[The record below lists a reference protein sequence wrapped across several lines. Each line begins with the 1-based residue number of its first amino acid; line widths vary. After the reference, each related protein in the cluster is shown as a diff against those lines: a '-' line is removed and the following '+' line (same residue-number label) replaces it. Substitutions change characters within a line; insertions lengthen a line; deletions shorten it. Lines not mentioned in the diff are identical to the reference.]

1 MKKVLL
7 LIIVT
12 ANAFVY
18 SQNSRQENQLDSI
31 FTFMYNQN
39 QFNGTVLISDKGKII
54 YNKGFGFSNEV
65 RKTKNNSTT
74 IYELAS
80 CSKQFTAAAIV
91 LLKRA
96 GKLDYKDKISDYLPE
111 LEFWNNVTILDLIK
125 HTSGIPEY
133 LIDLPNNI
141 DDNTIATNQDLI
153 NYYAIK
159 KDSLQFLPGQKHRYT
174 NTNYALLATII
185 ERVSGIE
192 YSKFLKKNIFKPLNM
207 KNTFVYNQRQ
217 SPKKIK
223 NHAIG
228 YVWAKNTFDK
238 VIYEDPSYDDK
249 MVYKLDGIVGNAK
262 VNSTV
267 EDLYKWI
274 NTLKNNTFFS
284 PEEFD
289 LMTSVTKTTE
299 AKNINYGFG
308 LDLSKGENKFSFGHT
323 GSWDGYS
330 TFVYHN
336 MIKDRTIIVLQN
348 FKMGAYP
355 YVNINEILD
364 YKPLSIEYKRK
375 INLPEVE
382 IKKYIGTYI
391 DEKNEQQFITYL
403 DGYLVHNSSR
413 VAWDMR
419 FFPVDENEFQAV
431 RQGGTDGV
439 LKFIKQEDG
448 KMKLEMLQY
457 GSLMGS
463 GIRK

>member
-74 IYELAS
+74 VYELAS

-91 LLKRA
+91 LLKRD

-111 LEFWNNVTILDLIK
+111 LEFWNNVTILDLIR

-133 LIDLPNNI
+133 LIDLSKNI

-153 NYYAIK
+153 NYYAVK
-159 KDSLQFLPGQKHRYT
+159 KDSLQFLPGQKHRYI

-192 YSKFLKKNIFKPLNM
+192 YSRFLEKNIFKPLKM
-207 KNTFVYNQRQ
+207 KNTFVYNRRQ

-223 NHAIG
+223 NYAIG

-238 VIYEDPSYDDK
+238 VIYEAPGYDDK
-249 MVYKLDGIVGNAK
+249 MVYKLDGIVGTAK

-284 PEEFD
+284 PDEFD

-299 AKNINYGFG
+299 GQNINYGFG

-336 MIKDRTIIVLQN
+336 MVKDRTIIVLQN
-348 FKMGAYP
+348 FKMGTYP
-355 YVNINEILD
+355 YANINEILD

-375 INLPEVE
+375 INSPESE

-391 DEKNEQQFITYL
+391 DEKDEKQFITYL